1 MILED
6 RMSAKQQTGNVAAPV
21 DNGEVVRIMDDDARI
36 VRSKPRASN
45 ATKKNRIHSNSSNN
59 TGAPLVSNVEDAPP
73 NVVIDQPNRSHVQ
86 QPYMAH
92 SCRPNMTHPVVIGSV
107 NRPMYMPVHN
117 PPPSACWCN
126 GISDDIQAIKD
137 TLGAASGGIHLIHQ
151 KVDMDQISNAQM
163 MSQIW
168 RNVQMVAD
176 NLSFAQLQTYDQYYN
191 RSGVGNPTGSPDGTV
206 PPETCYEQTDEQNT
220 PIEHLYLCTR
230 SQPKRSLIM
239 ILQSLN

>member
-1 MILED
+1 
-6 RMSAKQQTGNVAAPV
+6 MSAKQQTGNVTAPV

-59 TGAPLVSNVEDAPP
+59 TGAKLVSNVEDAPP

-92 SCRPNMTHPVVIGSV
+92 SCRPNMTHPVVIG
-107 NRPMYMPVHN
+107 NMPVHN

-176 NLSFAQLQTYDQYYN
+176 NLSFAQLQTYDQYYD

-220 PIEHLYLCTR
+220 PIEHVMNDSSR
-230 SQPKRSLIM
+230 SYP
-239 ILQSLN
+239 